1 MFESTAAAVLLHF
14 IWDMPWALAYACGFM
29 MGAVSP
35 AVVVPSCIRLRN
47 QGYGLEKAVPS
58 IVIAAA
64 SLDDILAISLFG
76 VCLGIAMSGAE
87 AHGFFGDDPL
97 INSVITGPFEIL
109 GGICV
114 GILIG
119 LIVRM

>member
-1 MFESTAAAVLLHF
+1 
-14 IWDMPWALAYACGFM
+14 MPWGLCYATGFM

-47 QGYGLEKAVPS
+47 LGYGVTKGVSS

-76 VCLGIAMSGAE
+76 IFLGVGMSGASG
-87 AHGFFGDDPL
+87 HGFFGLDPL
-97 INSVITGPFEIL
+97 VNSIIMGPFEIIC
-109 GGICV
+109 GIIA
-114 GILIG
+114 GLLIG
-119 LIVRM
+119 LVLRS